1 MDITQ
6 PISYNGRVP
15 RELKMF
21 IEMIEDV
28 SYDYE
33 DVKWS
38 NKSYYEIGFYHRNKK
53 KKTEYFFG
61 IWYDLWE
68 QYGIPLSLT
77 LSYDGKAP
85 NQWHDKLKK
94 YIQTNFDEG
103 LQIKDYE
110 GYTCILFEH
119 SFFKF
124 DKGDDSKSLS
134 DLYYKVTEHADALA
148 SD

>member
-1 MDITQ
+1 MEMIQ
-6 PISYNGRVP
+6 PISYNGRVS

-28 SYDYE
+28 FSE
-33 DVKWS
+33 FADVKWS
-38 NKSYYEIGFYHRNKK
+38 NKSNFEIGFYYRNKK

-68 QYGIPLSLT
+68 HYEIPLALT
-77 LSYDGKAP
+77 LWYYGKAP
-85 NQWHDKLKK
+85 NQWHDRLKK
-94 YIQTNFDEG
+94 YIRENFVKG

-110 GYTCILFEH
+110 GYTCILFEYA
-119 SFFKF
+119 FFKF
-124 DKGDDSKSLS
+124 DKGDDNKSLS
-134 DLYYKVTEHADALA
+134 DLYYKVTEQADILA